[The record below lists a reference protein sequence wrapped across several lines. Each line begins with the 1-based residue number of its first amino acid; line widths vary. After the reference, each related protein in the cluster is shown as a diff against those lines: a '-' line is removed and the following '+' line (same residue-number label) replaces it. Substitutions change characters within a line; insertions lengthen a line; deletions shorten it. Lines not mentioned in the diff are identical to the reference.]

1 MALNYQDVKELTF
14 NIKEKIKGNHIAGI
28 TLINSHDAVLT
39 FSFYRKE
46 KLIIS
51 LNHNYPL
58 VGMID
63 KEISFP
69 TIMNKLC
76 EELRK
81 NIKDT
86 IVIDVEALNDD
97 RIISFTLQ
105 KTDEFYQKKLLYLIV
120 ELIPHHPNLF
130 ILDEERHIL
139 FANHYSSLT
148 DKRLVLK
155 NMIYEAPS

>member
-1 MALNYQDVKELTF
+1 MALNYQDVKEIAS
-14 NIKEKIKGNHIAGI
+14 NINEKIKGNHIAGI
-28 TLINSHDAVLT
+28 TLINSHDAVFT
-39 FSFYRKE
+39 FSYYRKE
-46 KLIIS
+46 KMLIS

-58 VGMID
+58 VGMVD

-69 TIMNKLC
+69 TVMNKLC

-81 NIKDT
+81 YIKDT
-86 IVIDVEALNDD
+86 IVLNIEALNDD
-97 RIISFTLQ
+97 RIISFTFQ
-105 KTDEFYQKKLLYLIV
+105 KTDEFYQKKLYYLVV
-120 ELIPHHPNLF
+120 ELIPHHPNLL
-130 ILDEERHIL
+130 ILDEGKHIV